1 MEVKIRTSKVTSLKF
16 EATDLDVARLVASV
30 LGFSLDGQASITGAT
45 ISAHKGDV
53 TIRANGTSLNDA
65 AKNIIKLLSE
75 D

>member
-1 MEVKIRTSKVTSLKF
+1 MEVNVRTGPLTALKF

-30 LGFSLDGQASITGAT
+30 LGFSLDGQASISGAT

-75 D
+75 N